1 MHRVDMHPF
10 EKLQVWKRAHALAV
24 RVYQLTVPWRDYW
37 LRDQVRRAGTSIA
50 ANIAEG
56 AGSASQ
62 RELARFLSIALGS
75 AAELRGLVLLATEV
89 SVLTREQGSPIDAEC
104 EELRR
109 MLTALRKR
117 ILAREN
123 AKG

>member
-1 MHRVDMHPF
+1 MHPLG
-10 EKLQVWKRAHALAV
+10 KLQAWKRAHPLAV
-24 RVYQLTVPWRDYW
+24 RVYQLTVPWRDYR
-37 LRDQVRRAGTSIA
+37 LRDQVRRAGTS
-50 ANIAEG
+50 IAEG

-75 AAELRGLVLLATEV
+75 AAEFRGLVRLATDV
-89 SVLTREQGSPIDAEC
+89 SVLTRERGNPIDEEC

-117 ILAREN
+117 IVGREN